1 MEVPELTCLA
11 SPARDQPAPAPG
23 PSGTPGGQALPHL
36 TLGPVILPPE
46 QGLAPAVFLKAL
58 PIPLYH
64 TVPPGGLQPRAPL
77 VTGSVDGGGVP
88 FILSPV
94 LQPEGPGPSRVG
106 KPAAPLLTVNIVG
119 ALPVLSPGLA
129 APLGSPGKV
138 RSAGKHLCP
147 HCGRDCLKPSVLEK
161 HIRSHTGERPFPC
174 ASCGIAFKTQS
185 NLYKHRRTQTH
196 LNNSRLP
203 SESDGTGGSLPEEGD
218 KAGKTSRGA
227 GKGDSWSQSGSDG
240 ARSEKPLSPGRQGTG
255 HCPEPPAHV
264 CPLAKNLDLRLET
277 VPCPGSAFADREAPL
292 DSTWTAS
299 PGLPQAGPQPRRK
312 LPEQKSPTAGRS
324 CSLQQQQATSSEKP
338 WDAKALEGRLRKCE
352 STDSGYLSRSD
363 SVEQPLAPCSPLH
376 SLSEHSAE
384 SEGEGVPGPGGARA
398 EPGGRGT
405 SLELEKRQLEER
417 IARLISHNQAVV
429 DDPQLDNVRPRKT
442 ILSKQ
447 GSIDLPMP
455 YTYKDSFH
463 FEIRALEP
471 GRRRP
476 GALCS
481 TRSTCTPPDKA
492 RPLFFH
498 SVPTQHSTTVECIP
512 VTRSNSLPF
521 VEDTRMWQEPSGPQ
535 DTCPRRQKALSPRP
549 IPARL
554 VDVPSCHPRALV
566 RQAAVEDLLCPPTG
580 DAAAPAEDLEGNRAA
595 VGGGAACKGRA
606 ASRKCS
612 QRKLKMFPQEKWQV
626 YGKETFKR
634 IYQKMKAGHRGGKK
648 AREARVGSGT
658 ELDCPLQEE
667 ADGCQGRAPLQDGR
681 TLVCGDT
688 SVGAKPGPWRSPP
701 ATETLVTEPPN
712 RGETVARAGGS
723 DQPRANR
730 AVSPPTI
737 NCREP
742 LFLGSESPLL
752 PPNGRLELGCQ
763 LSPVPGPLKGKDLEA
778 PRPVLPDPKLDG
790 GGACGGGGMKDTCQR
805 VQTVL
810 RRPSG
815 SSGEPQPKEDKLPS
829 ERKKLRVEELSC
841 QEQLGPL
848 GEGGEPPGG
857 PEQAA
862 SPLSWN
868 QDSDA
873 GDKPGRLHGSA
884 DGMAT
889 ARDRPAEGSGASSA
903 VSSMSLRPVGP
914 RDKELTLCPTAVV
927 PGCHAQLATPPRAP
941 SVLAATSDTAFPPKY
956 LLKLPQGE
964 THLLRPGAQGPG
976 QGQDPLC
983 RSGQPEKL
991 ASFVGSGLGTLL
1003 PPGPAS
1009 GLAPGG
1015 ADSYREDPS
1024 WSKLWDRRKGV
1035 QGDEKRD
1042 LDTSTP
1048 AAGVSPGSATGAL
1061 RETASFLRT
1070 LTCDSRRRETHDS
1083 GSPCMGG
1090 SGARARP
1097 SGGVPSPWTPSRE
1110 VGKPPEN
1117 APRERPSGPP
1127 PPALSTCCSL
1137 SALTPPGWPELAW
1150 CTRSETPGS
1159 CGARGPFPSLRA
1171 KPRLTWCCL
1180 NRSLPLPMEQ
1190 KEATS
1195 VYLALHFPGGSSP
1208 DEGPDTRPVSKAM
1221 SGGQTRTS
1229 PSEGRQAHMSKL
1241 SCPTALAM
1249 TSQDRGS
1256 EPEWKKGPPR
1266 RRGKTPHGSSRQ
1278 RKLSVNS
1285 RRYRGTFLQ
1294 SRVQLKAGRL
1304 RKPLR
1309 VLRKDGHPPSIEGLD
1324 PHRTLG
1330 QSSSEMAGRNLHGE
1344 PPCATS
1350 DSPLGCGS
1358 KEEETE
1364 ESRPTSRGISPSTSS
1379 RAARETDTL
1388 TVKGLSPSADEC
1400 GDCCPQNA
1408 AVGSVISLPS
1418 DSRMTVASDS
1428 LLSRGN
1434 GLDVG
1439 LLETQ
1444 QPPSQEQVSADPRW
1458 CISSDAQEPSS
1469 FVSKGNSPQHD
1480 VAASAAASC
1489 TSLGAR
1495 AGHTTLEIHSAEP
1508 LGHGRTAGETLTES
1522 SPDRKAIAEGIAPS
1536 LLPRKPSPGRG
1547 ISGPVPLRS
1556 PGKAHLEIPV
1566 SGPGSTSSHPEE
1578 GRHKT
1583 LFPSGGQSGCGEA
1596 LVPCPPVGNDS
1607 EKCHVSGLIALK
1619 DCVVPSN
1626 PGQSTEIPEA
1636 PSKTI
1641 KKRSLE
1647 GMRKQTR
1654 VELSDTSSDDED
1666 RLVIEI

>member
-1 MEVPELTCLA
+1 MPELTCLA

-23 PSGTPGGQALPHL
+23 PSGTTGGQALPRL

-64 TVPPGGLQPRAPL
+64 TVPPGSLQPRAPL

-106 KPAAPLLTVNIVG
+106 KPATPLLTVNIVG

-203 SESDGTGGSLPEEGD
+203 SESDGAGGSLLEEGD
-218 KAGKTSRGA
+218 KAGEASGSA
-227 GKGDSWSQSGSDG
+227 GKGDSWSQGASDG
-240 ARSEKPLSPGRQGTG
+240 ARSEKPLSPGRQGAG
-255 HCPEPPAHV
+255 HCPEPPARV
-264 CPLAKNLDLRLET
+264 CPVAKNLDLRLDT
-277 VPCPGSAFADREAPL
+277 VPCPGSAFADKEAPL

-324 CSLQQQQATSSEKP
+324 CSLQQQQAMSSEKP
-338 WDAKALEGRLRKCE
+338 WDTKALESRLRKCE

-384 SEGEGVPGPGGARA
+384 SEGEGVSGPGGARA
-398 EPGGRGT
+398 EPGGRGA

-481 TRSTCTPPDKA
+481 TRSTCTPLDKA

-498 SVPTQHSTTVECIP
+498 SVPTQLSTTVECIP

-521 VEDTRMWQEPSGPQ
+521 VEGTRMWQEPPGPR

-549 IPARL
+549 IPAQL

-566 RQAAVEDLLCPPTG
+566 RQAAVEDLLCAPAG
-580 DAAAPAEDLEGNRAA
+580 DALAPAEDREGKRAA
-595 VGGGAACKGRA
+595 AGGGAAGKGRA

-612 QRKLKMFPQEKWQV
+612 QRKLKMFPQKKWQV
-626 YGKETFKR
+626 YGNETFKR
-634 IYQKMKAGHRGGKK
+634 IYQKMKASPRGGRK
-648 AREARVGSGT
+648 AREVRAGSGT
-658 ELDCPLQEE
+658 ALECPLQEK
-667 ADGCQGRAPLQDGR
+667 ADGSPGRAPLQDGR

-712 RGETVARAGGS
+712 QRETAARAGGS
-723 DQPRANR
+723 DQPRVNR

-763 LSPVPGPLKGKDLEA
+763 LSLVPGPLKGKDLEA

-790 GGACGGGGMKDTCQR
+790 GGACGGEGLKDTCQG

-829 ERKKLRVEELSC
+829 ERKKLRVEGLSC
-841 QEQLGPL
+841 QEQLEPL
-848 GEGGEPPGG
+848 GEGGEPPGV

-868 QDSDA
+868 QDSDP
-873 GDKPGRLHGSA
+873 GDKPGGLPRSA
-884 DGMAT
+884 DGTAR
-889 ARDRPAEGSGASSA
+889 ARDRPAEGSGASS
-903 VSSMSLRPVGP
+903 MPLRPVGL
-914 RDKELTLCPTAVV
+914 RDKELTLCPTAAVL
-927 PGCHAQLATPPRAP
+927 GCHSQLATPPRAP
-941 SVLAATSDTAFPPKY
+941 GILAGTADTAFPPKY

-964 THLLRPGAQGPG
+964 AHLLPPGAQGPG
-976 QGQDPLC
+976 HSQDSPC

-1015 ADSYREDPS
+1015 ADSFGEDPS
-1024 WSKLWDRRKGV
+1024 WSKLWDRKKGV
-1035 QGDEKRD
+1035 QGDEKGD

-1048 AAGVSPGSATGAL
+1048 AAWVSPGSATGAL
-1061 RETASFLRT
+1061 RETASFLHA
-1070 LTCDSRRRETHDS
+1070 LTCASRRSETHDS
-1083 GSPCMGG
+1083 GSLCVGG
-1090 SGARARP
+1090 AGARARP
-1097 SGGVPSPWTPSRE
+1097 SGGVRSPWPPSRE
-1110 VGKPPEN
+1110 VGRPPEN
-1117 APRERPSGPP
+1117 APRAPPAGAPP
-1127 PPALSTCCSL
+1127 PVLSSCCPFWPSPALS
-1137 SALTPPGWPELAW
+1137 ALATPGWPELAS
-1150 CTRSETPGS
+1150 CTRLETPGS
-1159 CGARGPFPSLRA
+1159 CGARGPFPSLTA
-1171 KPRLTWCCL
+1171 KPQLTWCCL

-1208 DEGPDTRPVSKAM
+1208 DEGPDTRLVSKVM
-1221 SGGQTRTS
+1221 PGGWTRTS
-1229 PSEGRQAHMSKL
+1229 PSERGQAHISKVTL
-1241 SCPTALAM
+1241 SFAPA
-1249 TSQDRGS
+1249 
-1256 EPEWKKGPPR
+1256 P
-1266 RRGKTPHGSSRQ
+1266 
-1278 RKLSVNS
+1278 
-1285 RRYRGTFLQ
+1285 Q
-1294 SRVQLKAGRL
+1294 S
-1304 RKPLR
+1304 
-1309 VLRKDGHPPSIEGLD
+1309 
-1324 PHRTLG
+1324 
-1330 QSSSEMAGRNLHGE
+1330 
-1344 PPCATS
+1344 
-1350 DSPLGCGS
+1350 
-1358 KEEETE
+1358 
-1364 ESRPTSRGISPSTSS
+1364 
-1379 RAARETDTL
+1379 
-1388 TVKGLSPSADEC
+1388 
-1400 GDCCPQNA
+1400 
-1408 AVGSVISLPS
+1408 
-1418 DSRMTVASDS
+1418 
-1428 LLSRGN
+1428 
-1434 GLDVG
+1434 
-1439 LLETQ
+1439 
-1444 QPPSQEQVSADPRW
+1444 
-1458 CISSDAQEPSS
+1458 
-1469 FVSKGNSPQHD
+1469 
-1480 VAASAAASC
+1480 
-1489 TSLGAR
+1489 
-1495 AGHTTLEIHSAEP
+1495 
-1508 LGHGRTAGETLTES
+1508 
-1522 SPDRKAIAEGIAPS
+1522 
-1536 LLPRKPSPGRG
+1536 
-1547 ISGPVPLRS
+1547 
-1556 PGKAHLEIPV
+1556 
-1566 SGPGSTSSHPEE
+1566 
-1578 GRHKT
+1578 
-1583 LFPSGGQSGCGEA
+1583 
-1596 LVPCPPVGNDS
+1596 
-1607 EKCHVSGLIALK
+1607 
-1619 DCVVPSN
+1619 
-1626 PGQSTEIPEA
+1626 
-1636 PSKTI
+1636 
-1641 KKRSLE
+1641 
-1647 GMRKQTR
+1647 
-1654 VELSDTSSDDED
+1654 
-1666 RLVIEI
+1666 